1 MHTKNASSKIK
12 EDIRCA
18 VENGSSSAFKK
29 FSKNYQMY
37 FFKKESR
44 NSCKDQFQKTKTSL
58 FDQGMLCWD
67 KFIVMGT
74 WVWLFQRSKY
84 GYFNIVRGVVKTGWY
99 AELTKTGQE
108 PSWSYWIDPSE
119 RVNWTIWVP

>member
-18 VENGSSSAFKK
+18 VENGSSNAFKK

-44 NSCKDQFQKTKTSL
+44 NSYKDQFQKTKTSL
-58 FDQGMLCWD
+58 FDQGMLC
-67 KFIVMGT
+67 
-74 WVWLFQRSKY
+74 
-84 GYFNIVRGVVKTGWY
+84 
-99 AELTKTGQE
+99 
-108 PSWSYWIDPSE
+108 
-119 RVNWTIWVP
+119 